1 MEKIIKHYLFSKDQ
15 AGFHGITAKLSLVL
29 GTYNRLDQVKRCVES
44 IFLETKTAFK
54 VYITDAGSSDGT
66 IEYLQS
72 IASDVVVPVLVGKKL
87 GQAKAYNDV
96 FAIVD
101 TQYVCWLSDDN
112 EVVNCGLDRAV
123 AILERDASI
132 GLVALKTKDKQ
143 GPFIGAPY
151 IGGISSAGILNVN
164 QGVLPTA
171 VLKQVGGFCEKFRD
185 YGIDAVLTAEVLKN
199 GRKIVYTKA
208 IALNHYRN
216 WSENSKS
223 ENYQWLQERQARA
236 KKLYFERYAGDPGNE
251 GMSVKLKSSAGKFIK
266 SKLAK
271 FGLGE
276 FVKTSR
282 VCRDLFNILSG
293 KHISI
298 FDSLISIGKD
308 YHLTQNKYNEIN
320 KSN

>member
-1 MEKIIKHYLFSKDQ
+1 M
-15 AGFHGITAKLSLVL
+15 KLSIVI
-29 GTYNRLDQVKRCVES
+29 GTYNRLDQIKRCVES
-44 IFLETKTAFK
+44 IFLQTKTALK

-66 IEYLQS
+66 VEYLQS
-72 IASDVVVPVLVGKKL
+72 IASDVVVPVLVGKKM

-112 EVVNCGLDRAV
+112 EVVNRGLDRAV
-123 AILERDASI
+123 AILEKDASI

-143 GPFIGAPY
+143 GPFIEAPY

-199 GRKIVYTKA
+199 GCKVVYTKA
-208 IALNHYRN
+208 SALNHYRN
-216 WSENSKS
+216 WSEDPKS
-223 ENYQWLQERQARA
+223 ENYQWLQERQANA
-236 KKLYFERYAGDPGNE
+236 KKLYLETYGKELTPQR
-251 GMSVKLKSSAGKFIK
+251 MSFKIK
-266 SKLAK
+266 ST
-271 FGLGE
+271 LGRLLKRTLLKHRLHS
-276 FVKTSR
+276 FLR
-282 VCRDLFNILSG
+282 GNRYCRDLLNILFG

-298 FDSLISIGKD
+298 FDSLISIGKN
-308 YHLTQNKYNEIN
+308 YHLRQKIYNEIN